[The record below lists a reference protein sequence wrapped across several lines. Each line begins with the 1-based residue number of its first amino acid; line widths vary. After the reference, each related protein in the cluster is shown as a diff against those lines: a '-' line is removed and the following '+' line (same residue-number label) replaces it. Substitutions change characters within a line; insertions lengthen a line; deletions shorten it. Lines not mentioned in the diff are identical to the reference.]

1 MSCAN
6 DASFNFGDAISA
18 GLGVGMG
25 LVLVPYMLQ
34 KPHFNKVPKIV
45 IVCLNCQSKNPQ
57 DFKFCGHCGQALY
70 PSKQLRCLK
79 CNTIV
84 PDTKFCGNCGTE
96 LKK

>member
-18 GLGVGMG
+18 GLGLGMG

-45 IVCLNCQSKNPQ
+45 IVCLNCQSKNPRISNSVATADKPYIRQ
-57 DFKFCGHCGQALY
+57 NKSDA
-70 PSKQLRCLK
+70 
-79 CNTIV
+79 
-84 PDTKFCGNCGTE
+84 
-96 LKK
+96 